1 MTVPRKKRILRSL
14 QIDEVSGV
22 DRAAQVPAQALLR
35 KRYEDEEEMGP
46 DGKKRKKPKAEK
58 GYGPEFDRPML
69 TTEVDGHQH
78 VLDDCGQGG
87 ETSWAKSEGEEHGH
101 SHPWVRMLDGSIV
114 VGAAEGHT
122 HDLIPTSTI
131 VVEATRSAGGAGG
144 GQTQGEH
151 PMTKQDPEAAKGT
164 EIPEAVQKSIA
175 DLTARAERAEAIMKL
190 NADERAV
197 FDSLQ
202 GDAQGQFLS
211 KSADQRAEAIREA
224 KDADRVVYKALNGD
238 VFRASDDPRLAK
250 MAREAD
256 EERERTRKALEQAD
270 MARLEKRADAEL
282 AHCPGTVAVRAKIL
296 KALEGVEDAG
306 EFLKAADA
314 ALAKSFKPS
323 GTTGTTASGEELSKA
338 EDRLEVLA
346 KAHQATN
353 PGLTIEAATAA
364 VLETPEGSKLYAEMS
379 A

>member
-1 MTVPRKKRILRSL
+1 
-14 QIDEVSGV
+14 
-22 DRAAQVPAQALLR
+22 
-35 KRYEDEEEMGP
+35 
-46 DGKKRKKPKAEK
+46 
-58 GYGPEFDRPML
+58 
-69 TTEVDGHQH
+69 
-78 VLDDCGQGG
+78 
-87 ETSWAKSEGEEHGH
+87 
-101 SHPWVRMLDGSIV
+101 
-114 VGAAEGHT
+114 
-122 HDLIPTSTI
+122 
-131 VVEATRSAGGAGG
+131 
-144 GQTQGEH
+144 
-151 PMTKQDPEAAKGT
+151 
-164 EIPEAVQKSIA
+164 
-175 DLTARAERAEAIMKL
+175 MKL

>member
-1 MTVPRKKRILRSL
+1 MATPPIKPKRKRRILRSL
-14 QIDEVSGV
+14 IVDEVSGV
-22 DRAAQVPAQALLR
+22 DKAAQVPAQALLR
-35 KRYEDEEEMGP
+35 KRAPVEGE
-46 DGKKRKKPKAEK
+46 AQK

-87 ETSWAKSEGEEHGH
+87 ETSWAKSEGEEYGH

-122 HDLIPTSTI
+122 HDLIPASST
-131 VVEATRSAGGAGG
+131 VDVATKSAGGAGG

-190 NADERAV
+190 NADERGL

-202 GDAQGQFLS
+202 GDAQGEFLA
-211 KSADQRAEAIREA
+211 KSASERAELIREA
-224 KDADRVVYKALNGD
+224 QAADKIVYKAANGD
-238 VFRASDDPRLAK
+238 VFRASDDPRLVKAI
-250 MAREAD
+250 REGD
-256 EERERTRKALEQAD
+256 EERERTRKALEQAENV
-270 MARLEKRADAEL
+270 RLEKRAGEEL

-296 KALEGVEDAG
+296 KALEGVEGAG

-314 ALAKSFKPS
+314 ALAKSFKPE
-323 GTTGTTASGEELSKA
+323 GTTGTTASGEELTKA
-338 EDRLEVLA
+338 EDRLSILA
-346 KAHQATN
+346 KAHQAAN

-364 VLETPEGSKLYAEMS
+364 VLETPEGSKLYAEIG
-379 A
+379 